1 MYLFRTYYIFDVNE
15 MVLIPELLAFS
26 WKKKKKLKRK
36 NIRKL
41 ENIESSQIFWDI
53 EISFRFLYIKY
64 THIFL

>member
-1 MYLFRTYYIFDVNE
+1 

-26 WKKKKKLKRK
+26 WKKKKKLKRQ